1 MSTLYNTPQALVC
14 VDCKIKSLQVSKN
27 KKFKVNLCVP
37 CFIDRMIQQTI
48 V

>member
-1 MSTLYNTPQALVC
+1 MSTLYNAPQALVC
-14 VDCKIKSLQVSKN
+14 VDCKTKSVQVSKN

-37 CFIDRMIQQTI
+37 CFIDRMIQQTT